1 MSAAPPPAVRF
12 RAGFGIESVIG
23 REGQGQQIHE
33 RDLLRGHPAGQVCDI
48 MTRALPRFWGWS
60 QLQHSLVCWVLLGF
74 LGSLGVLGESEQ
86 QRLSRVYEQVRSEYL
101 KSPGRPAL
109 AWPLARACFDRAE
122 GLTSRPVR
130 SALAKEGAEAC
141 RLALKESP
149 ADAACHYY
157 LGLNLGILAQ
167 TQPLRAL
174 GLVREM
180 ETQWQACQL
189 LDPGFDHAGADRSL
203 GMLYEECPSAPLGVG
218 SRSKARFHLAR
229 AVQLAPDHPENRI
242 LWIEFLVQR
251 NENAAAVEEFK
262 SLKGILP
269 DARIRLSGS
278 DWEATWKTWE
288 ARMTA
293 LQSRLGV
300 HL

>member
-1 MSAAPPPAVRF
+1 
-12 RAGFGIESVIG
+12 
-23 REGQGQQIHE
+23 
-33 RDLLRGHPAGQVCDI
+33 
-48 MTRALPRFWGWS
+48 MTRALPHTWGWS
-60 QLQHSLVCWVLLGF
+60 RFQHPLACWVLLGF
-74 LGSLGVLGESEQ
+74 LGSLGLLGESQQ
-86 QRLSRVYEQVRSEYL
+86 QRLSRVYEQARSEYL
-101 KSPGRPAL
+101 KSPGQPAL

-189 LDPGFDHAGADRSL
+189 LDPGFV
-203 GMLYEECPSAPLGVG
+203 LYC
-218 SRSKARFHLAR
+218 R
-229 AVQLAPDHPENRI
+229 
-242 LWIEFLVQR
+242 
-251 NENAAAVEEFK
+251 
-262 SLKGILP
+262 
-269 DARIRLSGS
+269 
-278 DWEATWKTWE
+278 
-288 ARMTA
+288 
-293 LQSRLGV
+293 
-300 HL
+300 

>member
-1 MSAAPPPAVRF
+1 M
-12 RAGFGIESVIG
+12 
-23 REGQGQQIHE
+23 
-33 RDLLRGHPAGQVCDI
+33 
-48 MTRALPRFWGWS
+48 
-60 QLQHSLVCWVLLGF
+60 
-74 LGSLGVLGESEQ
+74 GESQQ
-86 QRLSRVYEQVRSEYL
+86 QRLSRVYEQARSEYL
-101 KSPGRPAL
+101 KSPGQPAL

-189 LDPGFDHAGADRSL
+189 LDPAGCRESQQ
-203 GMLYEECPSAPLGVG
+203 GSVPFGPGRPVG
-218 SRSKARFHLAR
+218 SGPSR
-229 AVQLAPDHPENRI
+229 
-242 LWIEFLVQR
+242 
-251 NENAAAVEEFK
+251 K
-262 SLKGILP
+262 SHSV
-269 DARIRLSGS
+269 D
-278 DWEATWKTWE
+278 
-288 ARMTA
+288 
-293 LQSRLGV
+293 
-300 HL
+300 

>member
-1 MSAAPPPAVRF
+1 
-12 RAGFGIESVIG
+12 
-23 REGQGQQIHE
+23 
-33 RDLLRGHPAGQVCDI
+33 
-48 MTRALPRFWGWS
+48 MTRALPRIWGWS
-60 QLQHSLVCWVLLGF
+60 QLQHPLACWVLLGF
-74 LGSLGVLGESEQ
+74 LGNLGLLGESQQ
-86 QRLSRVYEQVRSEYL
+86 QRLSRVYEQARSEYL

-130 SALAKEGAEAC
+130 SALAKEGGDVC

-203 GMLYEECPSAPLGVG
+203 GMLYAECPPAPLGVG

-242 LWIEFLVQR
+242 LWIEFLAQR
-251 NENAAAVEEFK
+251 HEKASAVEEFK

-269 DARIRLSGS
+269 EARVRLSGD
-278 DWEATWKTWE
+278 DWKATWKTWE
-288 ARMTA
+288 ARMETLEA
-293 LQSRLGV
+293 RLGV
-300 HL
+300 QP

>member
-1 MSAAPPPAVRF
+1 M
-12 RAGFGIESVIG
+12 
-23 REGQGQQIHE
+23 
-33 RDLLRGHPAGQVCDI
+33 
-48 MTRALPRFWGWS
+48 
-60 QLQHSLVCWVLLGF
+60 
-74 LGSLGVLGESEQ
+74 LGESQQ
-86 QRLSRVYEQVRSEYL
+86 QRLSRVYEHARSEYL
-101 KSPGRPAL
+101 KSPGQPAL

-251 NENAAAVEEFK
+251 HENATAVEEFK

-278 DWEATWKTWE
+278 DWEAAWKTWE
-288 ARMTA
+288 ARMTS
-293 LQSRLGV
+293 LQSRLGG

>member
-149 ADAACHYY
+149 ADAACLYY
-157 LGLNLGILAQ
+157 LGLNLGVLAQ

-203 GMLYEECPSAPLGVG
+203 GMLYEQCPSAPLGVG

>member
-1 MSAAPPPAVRF
+1 
-12 RAGFGIESVIG
+12 
-23 REGQGQQIHE
+23 
-33 RDLLRGHPAGQVCDI
+33 
-48 MTRALPRFWGWS
+48 MTRALPHTWGWS
-60 QLQHSLVCWVLLGF
+60 RFQHPLACWVLLGF
-74 LGSLGVLGESEQ
+74 LGSLGLLGESQQ
-86 QRLSRVYEQVRSEYL
+86 QRLSRVYEQARSEYL
-101 KSPGRPAL
+101 KSPGQPAL

-251 NENAAAVEEFK
+251 HENAAAVEEFK

-269 DARIRLSGS
+269 EARIRLSGS
-278 DWEATWKTWE
+278 DWEVAWKTWE

-293 LQSRLGV
+293 LQSRLEV

>member
-1 MSAAPPPAVRF
+1 M
-12 RAGFGIESVIG
+12 
-23 REGQGQQIHE
+23 
-33 RDLLRGHPAGQVCDI
+33 
-48 MTRALPRFWGWS
+48 
-60 QLQHSLVCWVLLGF
+60 
-74 LGSLGVLGESEQ
+74 LGESQQ
-86 QRLSRVYEQVRSEYL
+86 QRLSRVYEQARSEYL
-101 KSPGRPAL
+101 KSPGQPAL

-251 NENAAAVEEFK
+251 HEKAAAVEEFK
-262 SLKGILP
+262 SLQGILP
-269 DARIRLSGS
+269 DARIRLSGD
-278 DWEATWKTWE
+278 DWKAAWKTWE
-288 ARMTA
+288 ARLETLEA
-293 LQSRLGV
+293 RLGV
-300 HL
+300 QP